1 MFVYRN
7 ANRDKTT
14 QFVIGLIGE
23 LDEKLSV
30 SIVLLLATYKYWK
43 TVSQLADYLNTFRK
57 DDANSQED

>member
-7 ANRDKTT
+7 ANRDKTI